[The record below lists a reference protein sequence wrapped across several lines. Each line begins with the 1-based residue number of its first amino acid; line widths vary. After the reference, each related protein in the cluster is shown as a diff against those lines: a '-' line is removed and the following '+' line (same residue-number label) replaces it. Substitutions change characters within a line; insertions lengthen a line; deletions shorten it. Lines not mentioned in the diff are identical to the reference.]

1 LHLLFNAAVVQLNL
15 AGDVAQEEQL
25 RVLIVVVKLDH
36 LDLDQKAFVTLRAAL
51 EHVEFV
57 VLQRVRLN
65 GRYEV
70 SCDLRITHVRF
81 SVALFQDLLQGIVI
95 LVSLLLEALDLVPD
109 AMSSFTFFRC
119 LLHIKFVE
127 DPFPHV

>member
-1 LHLLFNAAVVQLNL
+1 MQLNL

-36 LDLDQKAFVTLRAAL
+36 LDLDKQAFTTLRAAL
-51 EHVEFV
+51 KHVEFV

-70 SCDLRITHVRF
+70 SRDLRITHVCF
-81 SVALFQDLLQGIVI
+81 CVALF
-95 LVSLLLEALDLVPD
+95 
-109 AMSSFTFFRC
+109 
-119 LLHIKFVE
+119 
-127 DPFPHV
+127 

>member
-1 LHLLFNAAVVQLNL
+1 LHLLLNAAVVQLNL

-25 RVLIVVVKLDH
+25 GVLIVIVKLDH
-36 LDLDQKAFVTLRAAL
+36 LDLDQQTFVTFRAAL

-57 VLQRVRLN
+57 VLQRVRLS

-70 SCDLRITHVRF
+70 SCDLRITHFRF

-95 LVSLLLEALDLVPD
+95 LGSLLLEALDLVPNS
-109 AMSSFTFFRC
+109 MSSFAFF
-119 LLHIKFVE
+119 
-127 DPFPHV
+127 